1 MVETSVIMAT
11 YKESIEC
18 LKQSIESI
26 INQTYN
32 DFEFIIILDNP
43 DNKEH
48 IAFINDY
55 VCKDE
60 RIKFYIND
68 KNMGLTNTLNRGL
81 KLAEG
86 KYICR
91 MDADDISEL
100 YRMEHQK
107 KYLEENDF
115 DLIGGIS
122 QMIDEDGNTIYSIK
136 KVPTNFK
143 KIKKCIKYNQ
153 VISHPTWFGKKEVF
167 DKLNGYRNMPLC
179 EDYDFTLRA
188 ILQGF
193 KISNVN
199 ECVLKYRMTK
209 DSISRS
215 NLFEQYLFA
224 RYITKQYSEGK
235 VSEVEEAK
243 AYVKKNLSD
252 KNAKRY
258 LKGNERFN
266 NALNNL
272 EEKQYIQ
279 FIANGIALLFTSK
292 YYLDKI
298 FRFVI
303 VYLNS

>member
-1 MVETSVIMAT
+1 
-11 YKESIEC
+11 
-18 LKQSIESI
+18 
-26 INQTYN
+26 
-32 DFEFIIILDNP
+32 
-43 DNKEH
+43 
-48 IAFINDY
+48 
-55 VCKDE
+55 
-60 RIKFYIND
+60 
-68 KNMGLTNTLNRGL
+68 MGLTNTLNRGL

-136 KVPTNFK
+136 KVPTDFK

-252 KNAKRY
+252 KNSKHY

-279 FIANGIALLFTSK
+279 FIVNGIALLFTSK

-298 FRFVI
+298 FRFVM

>member
-11 YKESIEC
+11 YKESIDC

-60 RIKFYIND
+60 RIKFYIHD

-298 FRFVI
+298 FRFVM

>member
-107 KYLEENDF
+107 KYLDENDF

-298 FRFVI
+298 FRFVM

>member
-86 KYICR
+86 KYVCR

-298 FRFVI
+298 FRFVM

>member
-81 KLAEG
+81 ELAEG

-136 KVPTNFK
+136 KVPTDFK

-235 VSEVEEAK
+235 VSEVEETK

-252 KNAKRY
+252 KNAKHY
-258 LKGNERFN
+258 LKWNERFN

-298 FRFVI
+298 FRFVM

>member
-115 DLIGGIS
+115 DLIGWIS

-298 FRFVI
+298 FRFVM

>member
-136 KVPTNFK
+136 KVPTDFK

-224 RYITKQYSEGK
+224 RYITRQYSEGK

-298 FRFVI
+298 FRFVM

>member
-11 YKESIEC
+11 YKESIDC

-68 KNMGLTNTLNRGL
+68 KNMGLTNTVNRGL

-115 DLIGGIS
+115 DLIFLIKDEYKKANKAGLEKVINELEEASKKTSGPKEEVKAPAEEVTDGSIGGIDILE
-122 QMIDEDGNTIYSIK
+122 MEDAVQALWKEGIFASSGMGCTGPVVMVNSSKLDAAK
-136 KVPTNFK
+136 KV
-143 KIKKCIKYNQ
+143 
-153 VISHPTWFGKKEVF
+153 
-167 DKLNGYRNMPLC
+167 L
-179 EDYDFTLRA
+179 
-188 ILQGF
+188 
-193 KISNVN
+193 
-199 ECVLKYRMTK
+199 
-209 DSISRS
+209 
-215 NLFEQYLFA
+215 
-224 RYITKQYSEGK
+224 
-235 VSEVEEAK
+235 AK
-243 AYVKKNLSD
+243 AGFM
-252 KNAKRY
+252 A
-258 LKGNERFN
+258 
-266 NALNNL
+266 
-272 EEKQYIQ
+272 EE
-279 FIANGIALLFTSK
+279 TPC
-292 YYLDKI
+292 
-298 FRFVI
+298 
-303 VYLNS
+303 

>member
-215 NLFEQYLFA
+215 NLFEQYLFS

-298 FRFVI
+298 FRFVM

>member
-298 FRFVI
+298 FRFVM

>member
-100 YRMEHQK
+100 YRMDHQK

-298 FRFVI
+298 FRFVM

>member
-86 KYICR
+86 KYVCR

-298 FRFVI
+298 FIFVM

>member
-279 FIANGIALLFTSK
+279 FIANGIALLFTTK

-298 FRFVI
+298 FRFVM

>member
-86 KYICR
+86 KYVCR

-193 KISNVN
+193 RISNVN

-298 FRFVI
+298 FRFVM

>member
-81 KLAEG
+81 ELAEG

-136 KVPTNFK
+136 KVPTDFK

-153 VISHPTWFGKKEVF
+153 VISHLTWFGKKEVF

-298 FRFVI
+298 FRFVM

>member
-81 KLAEG
+81 ELAEG

-136 KVPTNFK
+136 KVPTDFK

-224 RYITKQYSEGK
+224 RYITRQYSEGK

-252 KNAKRY
+252 KNAKYY

-298 FRFVI
+298 FRFVM

>member
-153 VISHPTWFGKKEVF
+153 VISHPTWFGKKKVF

-298 FRFVI
+298 FRFVM

>member
-143 KIKKCIKYNQ
+143 KIKKCIKCNQ

-298 FRFVI
+298 FRFVM

>member
-11 YKESIEC
+11 YKESIDC

-81 KLAEG
+81 ELAEG

-298 FRFVI
+298 FRFVM

>member
-60 RIKFYIND
+60 RIKFYINE

-81 KLAEG
+81 ELAEG

-136 KVPTNFK
+136 KVPTDFK

-224 RYITKQYSEGK
+224 RYITRQYSEGK

-252 KNAKRY
+252 KNAKHY

-298 FRFVI
+298 FRFVM

>member
-279 FIANGIALLFTSK
+279 FIANGIA
-292 YYLDKI
+292 
-298 FRFVI
+298 
-303 VYLNS
+303 

>member
-81 KLAEG
+81 KFAEG
-86 KYICR
+86 KYVCR

-298 FRFVI
+298 FRFVM

>member
-1 MVETSVIMAT
+1 MPEISVIMGVYNELNKDILMEAVN
-11 YKESIEC
+11 SI
-18 LKQSIESI
+18 LH
-26 INQTYN
+26 QTFE
-32 DFEFIIILDNP
+32 DFEFIIYDDGSCPEAATLLR
-43 DNKEH
+43 EV
-48 IAFINDY
+48 AGL
-55 VCKDE
+55 DE
-60 RIKFYIND
+60 RIKLIGQDENH
-68 KNMGLTNTLNRGL
+68 GLAFSLNACIDEA
-81 KLAEG
+81 KG
-86 KYICR
+86 KYIAR

-100 YRMEHQK
+100 YRMEHPK

-243 AYVKKNLSD
+243 SYVKKNLSD
-252 KNAKRY
+252 KNAKHY

-298 FRFVI
+298 FRFVM

>member
-298 FRFVI
+298 FRFV
-303 VYLNS
+303 

>member
-243 AYVKKNLSD
+243 SYVKKNLND
-252 KNAKRY
+252 KNAKHY

-298 FRFVI
+298 FRFI
-303 VYLNS
+303 MVYLNS

>member
-43 DNKEH
+43 DNIEH

-298 FRFVI
+298 FRFVM

>member
-43 DNKEH
+43 NNKEH

-298 FRFVI
+298 FRFVM

>member
-1 MVETSVIMAT
+1 MVEISVIMAT

-298 FRFVI
+298 FRFVM

>member
-11 YKESIEC
+11 YKESIQC

-81 KLAEG
+81 ELAEG

-298 FRFVI
+298 FRFVM

>member
-1 MVETSVIMAT
+1 MVATSVIMAT
-11 YKESIEC
+11 YDESIEC
-18 LKQSIESI
+18 FKQSIESI

-298 FRFVI
+298 FRFVM

>member
-107 KYLEENDF
+107 KYLEENEF

-298 FRFVI
+298 FRFVM

>member
-143 KIKKCIKYNQ
+143 KIKKFIKYNQ

-298 FRFVI
+298 FRFVM

>member
-136 KVPTNFK
+136 K
-143 KIKKCIKYNQ
+143 CIKYNQ

-252 KNAKRY
+252 KNGKRY

-298 FRFVI
+298 FRFVM

>member
-179 EDYDFTLRA
+179 EDYDFTLRV

-298 FRFVI
+298 FRFVM

>member
-167 DKLNGYRNMPLC
+167 DKLNGYRNMPFC

-258 LKGNERFN
+258 LKGKERFN

-298 FRFVI
+298 FRFVM

>member
-243 AYVKKNLSD
+243 SYVKKNLSD
-252 KNAKRY
+252 KNAKHY
-258 LKGNERFN
+258 LKGTERVN

-298 FRFVI
+298 FRFI
-303 VYLNS
+303 MVYLNS

>member
-81 KLAEG
+81 ELAEG

-252 KNAKRY
+252 KNAKHY
-258 LKGNERFN
+258 LNGNERFN

-298 FRFVI
+298 FRFVM